1 MKILVVEDD
10 YRQAE
15 WICGQLREAFKTEPE
30 LINTEY
36 KFRQRLDEIEA
47 NPPDIIVLD
56 LKLRWTVAEPNQ
68 VPSPREVAMEGKERA
83 GFRCRA
89 LLAGREKTKGIP
101 VILYSVFT
109 EHELQHELTELPS
122 SIKFLTKDSVSGGL
136 IEEIRRLTA
145 KS

>member
-15 WICGQLREAFKTEPE
+15 WICEQLREAFRREPE

-36 KFRQRLDEIEA
+36 KFRQRLGEIEA

-56 LKLRWTVAEPNQ
+56 LKLRWTEAEPGQ
-68 VPSPREVAMEGKERA
+68 EPSPHEVSKEGKERA

-101 VILYSVFT
+101 VILYSMFT
-109 EHELQHELTELPS
+109 ENELQHELAELPS
-122 SIKFLTKDSVSGGL
+122 GVKFLTKDSEARGL
-136 IEEIRRLTA
+136 IDEIRRLTA